1 MPDRMNIFVK
11 SDATAWSS
19 SSPSKANSNLL
30 QIVSGSLS
38 NIKPGE
44 VIQAVVQK
52 AGNGAFKISLNGES
66 IIIKGLP
73 ASMLGKKVNFIIQ
86 QAGQQAGSKAELFW
100 QGNSATEAKKAPQP
114 RQQQL
119 SQLSLGKH
127 ANVLSALPNG
137 LSAGKTL
144 SGRIDAIEAKQM
156 RLTASVQDGK
166 ISGNTTVTMQ
176 ISKINGMQVG
186 DVING
191 KLVSTGNNQTMLEI
205 ISPQRPSDNP
215 SKLGNRM
222 ASFKMVVGDTATA
235 FVQQR
240 LANGN
245 VQLNIQGITVETAAP
260 STINKGDA
268 LSLKMIKAPAGFQV
282 VSVHKNAAVT
292 ALNSFKANLPMN
304 NQPVAQNIAA
314 MRTILPNLSIND
326 SLASPAL
333 PQLDSALK
341 ASEINAQQPLN
352 GERLAH
358 MIRDGGSGLES
369 KLLQLSQ
376 NPSLS
381 PALQQDLKA
390 IMLQLTKLQHGN
402 SPQHELINTLR
413 ELSQQSV
420 SRIES
425 GQALNVLTSLQGEP
439 MRLELPMLVN
449 QQMVNVQ
456 LAIQQQG
463 GYESDSADKSSASDE
478 SYNILF
484 ALDLSQL
491 GHIRVDATISDST
504 VHARIYNDN
513 PASNQFIADNIQR
526 LESRLQGLGFNE
538 VYLLSSQQ
546 QPEASKQQSFDQLT
560 QMMPRA
566 ASLNLVDIRI

>member
-560 QMMPRA
+560 QMMPHA

>member
-73 ASMLGKKVNFIIQ
+73 ASMLGKKVSFIIQ

-100 QGNSATEAKKAPQP
+100 LGNSATEAKKAPQP

-260 STINKGDA
+260 ATINKGDA

-491 GHIRVDATISDST
+491 GHIRVDANISDST

-560 QMMPRA
+560 QMMPHA

>member
-73 ASMLGKKVNFIIQ
+73 ASMLGKKVSFIIQ

-560 QMMPRA
+560 QMMPHA